1 MTEEP
6 AMEEIQAKLR
16 RIERRDWWLW
26 CTTLAI
32 IVVLSLG
39 FFSLALLGTPAEDSL
54 LPLTR
59 LWQAALALLGLV
71 LLFSGYIVYQQIQI
85 KKLRSDLAE
94 QVEEGTR
101 LQTQTTE
108 LQRFSLLDP
117 VTGLYNR
124 QFLEQ
129 HLATEVA
136 RSLRHGHAL
145 NGLVVNLTLFG
156 EIADRHGVAGTELLL
171 REFTQRLRRS
181 VRSSDLPVRLGEDEF
196 LVLLTES
203 SIERVPHVLA
213 RMSGLEVEIEG
224 ERIPV
229 TLAAG
234 WAAYQPGEPTDQF
247 LERLEWEI
255 AEDKRTGASAQA
267 IRRANSETRRSQ
279 DVEALGRLA
288 GKLAHDFNNLLSLV
302 KGYSEL
308 VLDNLGRGDPLREY
322 VEQIHEANEL
332 ANSLTRQLLAFT
344 QNGVVTPEVL
354 NLNTV
359 LVDMRIMLQ
368 RLMGKDIEVV
378 TRLGG
383 EVGRVSGVRGQIEQ
397 ALLNLAVYARDMMP
411 SGGKFLLETAN
422 VELDE
427 AYAHWHPG
435 ARPGSYVLL
444 AARDNGA
451 GVESE
456 LLSQIFEP
464 FSPSKQ
470 KRKGSGLGLAAVYG
484 IVKQSGG
491 YIAVE
496 STPGRGTAFE
506 IYWPRVEEP
515 VEAR

>member
-1 MTEEP
+1 
-6 AMEEIQAKLR
+6 MEEVQDKLR
-16 RIERRDWWLW
+16 RLERRDWWLW
-26 CTTLAI
+26 CTALAI

-39 FFSLALLGTPAEDSL
+39 FFSLALLGTPSSDSP
-54 LPLTR
+54 LPFTR
-59 LWQAALALLGLV
+59 LWQAALGILGLV

-85 KKLRSDLAE
+85 KKLRYDLAE
-94 QVEEGTR
+94 QVAEGTR
-101 LQTQTTE
+101 LQTQTAE
-108 LQRFSLLDP
+108 LQRFTLLDH

-129 HLATEVA
+129 HLSTEVA

-145 NGLVVNLTLFG
+145 NGLIVNLTDFAK
-156 EIADRHGVAGTELLL
+156 IAAQHGVGGTDLLL
-171 REFTQRLRRS
+171 KEFTQRLRRS
-181 VRSSDLPVRLGEDEF
+181 IRSSDIPVRLGEDEF
-196 LVLLTES
+196 LVLLTGS
-203 SIERVPHVLA
+203 SIERVPHILT
-213 RMSGLEVEIEG
+213 RLSGLEVDLG
-224 ERIPV
+224 GHRVPIP
-229 TLAAG
+229 LAAG
-234 WAAYQPGEPTDQF
+234 WAAYQAGERTDQF
-247 LERLEWEI
+247 LERLEWEV

-267 IRRANSETRRSQ
+267 VRRAQAEMRRTQ
-279 DVEALGRLA
+279 DLEALGRLA
-288 GKLAHDFNNLLSLV
+288 GKLAHDFNNLLNLV

-322 VEQIHEANEL
+322 VEQIHDANEL

-344 QNGVVTPEVL
+344 RTNVVANEVL
-354 NLNTV
+354 NLNMV

-378 TRLGG
+378 TRVK
-383 EVGRVSGVRGQIEQ
+383 EDVGRISGVRGQIEQ
-397 ALLNLAVYARDMMP
+397 VLLNLAVYARDTMP
-411 SGGKFLLETAN
+411 NGGKFSLETTN

-444 AARDNGA
+444 SARDNGA
-451 GVESE
+451 GVDSE
-456 LLSQIFEP
+456 TLAHIFEP
-464 FSPSKQ
+464 FSHPKQ
-470 KRKGSGLGLAAVYG
+470 KGKGNGLGLAVVYG

-506 IYWPRVEEP
+506 IYWPRVEET